1 MATVKVL
8 KDHVTQSR
16 GPLKA
21 GTVVSLPFNMFR
33 ELERAGIVEAVAT
46 TPAKTTKPNEIEEL
60 KAEIARLSTERA
72 DLLKANDELADQV
85 EKLQAEKAALEKKIA
100 ELEKTKK

>member
-8 KDHVTQSR
+8 KDHVTQAR

-21 GTVVSLPFNMFR
+21 GTVVSLPFGMFR
-33 ELERAGIVEAVAT
+33 ELERNGIVEAVTTT
-46 TPAKTTKPNEIEEL
+46 TPKSAKPSEVEGL
-60 KAEIARLSTERA
+60 KAEVSRLGTERA

-100 ELEKTKK
+100 ETEKTKK

>member
-21 GTVVSLPFNMFR
+21 GTVVSLPFGMFR
-33 ELERAGIVEAVAT
+33 ELERSGIVEAVAT
-46 TPAKTTKPNEIEEL
+46 TPAKTTKPSEIDGL

-85 EKLQAEKAALEKKIA
+85 EKLQAEKVALEKKVA
-100 ELEKTKK
+100 DLEKPKK